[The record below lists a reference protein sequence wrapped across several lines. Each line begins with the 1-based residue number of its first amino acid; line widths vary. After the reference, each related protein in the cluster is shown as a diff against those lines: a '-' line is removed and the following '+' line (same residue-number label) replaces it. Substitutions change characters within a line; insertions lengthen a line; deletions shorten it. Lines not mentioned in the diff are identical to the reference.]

1 MKRILGSVGL
11 MVLAFAVRAHDSSVP
26 HTHYYASDH
35 SDLFILGLAALASG
49 AGVYV
54 LIRLWCR
61 NRQAKVSSPGKR
73 CR

>member
-1 MKRILGSVGL
+1 MKRFLSSAGL
-11 MVLAFAVRAHDSSVP
+11 MVVTFAVRAHDSLVP
-26 HTHYYASDH
+26 HTHYYASDP

-73 CR
+73 RR